1 MEQCTVSKLG
11 KEYIKPVYC
20 HLAYLTSMQSTSCEL
35 LGCMTHKPGIKTARR
50 NSNNLRYAD
59 ETTLMAKVEEELKN
73 LFMRVEEESEKAGFS
88 KKKNKDHGIW
98 PHHFIPKR
106 RGRNGSSDILFSQ
119 APKSLQMVTTVTKLK
134 DICSLEGKLWPT

>member
-1 MEQCTVSKLG
+1 MRNAGLVEAQ
-11 KEYIKPVYC
+11 
-20 HLAYLTSMQSTSCEL
+20 A
-35 LGCMTHKPGIKTARR
+35 GIKIARR
-50 NSNNLRYAD
+50 NINNLRYAND
-59 ETTLMAKVEEELKN
+59 TTLMAESKEELKS
-73 LFMRVEEESEKAGFS
+73 LLMKVKEESEKAGFS

-134 DICSLEGKLWPT
+134 DICSLEGKL